1 MHLRQPGFTLVLVDN
16 LLKTKKEYKNL
27 KKLGTKFVFIMT
39 WLMEIFLEEQLL
51 AYYAIKKL
59 ILLKIQN
66 IL

>member
-27 KKLGTKFVFIMT
+27 KKLGTKLVFIMT

-51 AYYAIKKL
+51 TYYAIKKL